1 MNNTNKLRIVYQA
14 EESECGLACLSMLL
28 LYNRSSYSL
37 NLVRQ
42 VYGSTR
48 GGINVSDLVRFSASL
63 GLRLV
68 PENAESISEIPL
80 EDFPCIA
87 LWDEHHFVVLSEL
100 TRTSVTVYDPSFG
113 VTAMPLDEA
122 QSNFS
127 SSYLKCRVIS
137 SVLKTQPLDHDRIK
151 KKSRILSLNDVGPY
165 FLIIVS
171 LLVLVSSFF
180 AVGNAQV
187 QDVFFNWIV
196 EMQMKQWS
204 TPLGYVQIITGLL
217 ASLSLLSLALYVAK
231 KYTDLSLKWNSRI
244 YQRMLCLPEEY
255 FLSRRTGDTISRFN
269 YSDSILRSSQSSL
282 VKLVVAFVN
291 LAILFF
297 ILFLTNLVLVI
308 LTFFAAVFAIGIAI
322 ALNPR
327 QRSKQQQV
335 QQASALTER
344 YTYELIT
351 DFDQIR
357 LEGREQYYLKNISN
371 AECSRIAL
379 SNDLSFSFAREEF
392 LLSVLD
398 NSSSALLLIAAGV
411 VIMSG
416 QMTLGQYAAIDVL
429 VSSSLSPLMN
439 LSNVIRTL
447 QETNVSLQR
456 LSDITDQP
464 IDNRFLLKSNFK
476 LTVDS
481 QQSVIQLSDVIYSYS
496 IYSPKILNNLSLSLS
511 TDQFPVLI
519 KGESGSGK
527 STLARVISGRTLPS
541 SGSVNLFGLDLK
553 GIPFTDLN
561 KFVGLVDG
569 VPYISESS
577 VFDNLRIG
585 SDASVDDILEII
597 NTLGI
602 SNLSLFSI
610 SNRVL
615 SSSFRD
621 LSGGELV
628 LLQLIRVLA
637 RAPKLII
644 LDESASPIS
653 ERYRSLVI
661 AGAMR
666 YCPNLVLIS
675 HEVPDNIH
683 FKSFLNF
690 SEGHIS
696 FSPIN

>member
-1 MNNTNKLRIVYQA
+1 MSNTNKLRIVYQA
-14 EESECGLACLSMLL
+14 EEAECGLACLSMLL
-28 LYNRSSYSL
+28 FYHRSSYTL

-48 GGINVSDLVRFSASL
+48 GGINVSDLIRFSASL

-68 PENAESISEIPL
+68 PEDAQHISEIPL
-80 EDFPCIA
+80 ENFPCIA
-87 LWDEHHFVVLSEL
+87 LWDKRHFVVLSEL
-100 TRTSVTVYDPSFG
+100 TNTTVTVYDPSFG
-113 VTAMPLDEA
+113 ITSMPLEEA

-127 SSYLKCRVIS
+127 SVYLKCRVIP
-137 SVLKTQPLDHDRIK
+137 SVLKTHALDRTGTANVP
-151 KKSRILSLNDVGPY
+151 RILSLNDIGPY
-165 FLIIVS
+165 FLIIALS
-171 LLVLVSSFF
+171 LVIVSSFF

-217 ASLSLLSLALYVAK
+217 ASLSLLALALYVAK

-269 YSDSILRSSQSSL
+269 YSDNVLRASQSSL

-308 LTFFAAVFAIGIAI
+308 LTAFAAVFAIGIAI

-327 QRSKQQQV
+327 QRAKQQQV
-335 QQASALTER
+335 QHAAALTER
-344 YTYELIT
+344 YTYDLIT

-392 LLSVLD
+392 ILSVLD
-398 NSSSALLLIAAGV
+398 NTSSALLLIAAGV

-429 VSSSLSPLMN
+429 VSTSLSPLMN

-464 IDNRFLLKSNFK
+464 IDNRFLLKPDSN
-476 LTVDS
+476 LSPDS
-481 QQSVIQLSDVIYSYS
+481 QELALQLSDVGFSYS
-496 IYSPKILNNLSLSLS
+496 IYSPKVLNNLSLSLS

-527 STLARVISGRTLPS
+527 STLARVISGRTLAS
-541 SGSVNLFGLDLK
+541 SGSVQLFGLDVK
-553 GIPFTDLN
+553 GLPFADLN
-561 KFVGLVDG
+561 KLVGLVDG
-569 VPYISESS
+569 VPYIRESS

-585 SDASVDDILEII
+585 SDASVDDILDII
-597 NTLGI
+597 SNLGI
-602 SNLSLFSI
+602 SDLPLFSV
-610 SNRVL
+610 SNRRL

-637 RAPKLII
+637 RSPKLII

-661 AGAMR
+661 TGAMR

-675 HEVPDNIH
+675 HEVPDDIQ
-683 FKSFLNF
+683 FKSLLDF
-690 SEGHIS
+690 SEGHILS
-696 FSPIN
+696 SPIN

>member
-1 MNNTNKLRIVYQA
+1 MNSTNKLRIVYQA
-14 EESECGLACLSMLL
+14 EEAECGLACLSMLL
-28 LYNRSSYSL
+28 YYHRSSYTL

-68 PENAESISEIPL
+68 PEDAEHISEIPL
-80 EDFPCIA
+80 ENFPCIA
-87 LWDEHHFVVLSEL
+87 LWDKRHFVVLSEL
-100 TRTSVTVYDPSFG
+100 TNTTVTVYDPSFG
-113 VTAMPLDEA
+113 ATAMPLEEA
-122 QSNFS
+122 QVNFS
-127 SSYLKCRVIS
+127 SSYLKCRVIP
-137 SVLKTQPLDHDRIK
+137 SVLKTEPLERHGVEK
-151 KKSRILSLNDVGPY
+151 LPRILNLKDIGPY
-165 FLIIVS
+165 FLILAS
-171 LLVLVSSFF
+171 ALVIVSSFF

-187 QDVFFNWIV
+187 QDVFFNWIL

-217 ASLSLLSLALYVAK
+217 ASLSLLALALYVAK

-244 YQRMLCLPEEY
+244 YQRMLFLPEEY

-269 YSDSILRSSQSSL
+269 YSDNVLRASQSSL

-308 LTFFAAVFAIGIAI
+308 LTVFAAVFAIGIAI

-335 QQASALTER
+335 QQAAALTER
-344 YTYELIT
+344 YTYDLIT

-392 LLSVLD
+392 ILSVLD
-398 NSSSALLLIAAGV
+398 NTSSALLLIAAGV

-429 VSSSLSPLMN
+429 VSTSLSPLMN

-464 IDNRFLLKSNFK
+464 IDNRFLLKPDSNLSPDSEK
-476 LTVDS
+476 LVLK
-481 QQSVIQLSDVIYSYS
+481 LSGVVFSYS
-496 IYSPKILNNLSLSLS
+496 IYSPKVLNNLSLSLS
-511 TDQFPVLI
+511 ADQFPVLI

-527 STLARVISGRTLPS
+527 STLARVISGRTLAS
-541 SGSVNLFGLDLK
+541 SGLVELYGLDVKDLS
-553 GIPFTDLN
+553 FTDLN
-561 KFVGLVDG
+561 KLVGLVDG
-569 VPYISESS
+569 VPYIRESS

-585 SDASVDDILEII
+585 SDASVDDILAII

-602 SNLSLFSI
+602 SDLPLFSV
-610 SNRVL
+610 SNRRL

-637 RAPKLII
+637 RSPKLII

-666 YCPNLVLIS
+666 YCPNLILIS
-675 HEVPDNIH
+675 HEVPNDIQ
-683 FKSFLNF
+683 FKSFLDF
-690 SEGHIS
+690 TQGHIQS
-696 FSPIN
+696 SSIN